1 MKKQTL
7 HILCCFTLGMVGF
20 MPLLACNQPNPAQLV
35 TEPLTVPGTDLV
47 VPRNQ
52 NFEVVLPSLGAGATQ
67 RWVLQSGYN
76 PDLIKLVSERE
87 AVTEHPRQPPPGY
100 APNRVFEF
108 EALAPGQ
115 TEVLFRQE
123 PGGDAS
129 TERRF
134 QVSVIAPPDPT
145 TSPAL

>member
-1 MKKQTL
+1 MKKQTVRICL
-7 HILCCFTLGMVGF
+7 ALAMLCSLPLG
-20 MPLLACNQPNPAQLV
+20 ACNQPNPAQLV

-47 VPRNQ
+47 VPRDQ
-52 NFEVVLPSLGAGATQ
+52 NFEVVLPSLGAGASQ

-76 PDLIKLVSERE
+76 ADLLKPVSERE

-108 EALAPGQ
+108 TALAPGQ
-115 TEVLFRQE
+115 TELLFRQE

-134 QVSVIAPPDPT
+134 QVSVISPPGPT
-145 TSPAL
+145 ASPAL

>member
-1 MKKQTL
+1 MISHFYRL
-7 HILCCFTLGMVGF
+7 ALSVLVG
-20 MPLLACNQPNPAQLV
+20 LQLSACNQPNPAQLV
-35 TEPLTVPGTDLV
+35 TEPLTVPGTELIT
-47 VPRNQ
+47 PRAQ
-52 NFEVVLPSLGAGATQ
+52 NFEVVLPSLGAGATR
-67 RWVLQSGYN
+67 RWVLQTGYN
-76 PDLIKLVSERE
+76 DTLVKFVAERE

-108 EALAPGQ
+108 SALAPGQ
-115 TEVLFRQE
+115 TELLFRQE

-134 QVSVIAPPDPT
+134 QVNVIASPLPT